1 MADDEDPNFD
11 IDSMNI
17 LLETKSLTKR
27 FGGLFALMRVDFSVS
42 EGMIAGVIG
51 PNGAGKTTLFNCLTG
66 VYPPDEGGIRFA
78 GEDIGGLQTHTI
90 TRKGI
95 SRTFQNIRL
104 FKNMTA
110 FENILVGRHCRM
122 HAGMWGAIGR
132 GRRTRGEEKVAYQ
145 KAEELLAFVGLE
157 EKAEALAKNLP
168 YGDQRRLEIARAL
181 GTEPKLLLL
190 DEPTAGMNPQETR
203 EMTRFIERIRTA
215 LKITILLIE
224 HDMRVVMGISD
235 WITVLDQGG
244 KISEGTPSEVQKEP
258 RVIEAYLGRLGTMM
272 GKQAGK
278 GRGGPES

>member
-1 MADDEDPNFD
+1 MET
-11 IDSMNI
+11 

-27 FGGLFALMRVDFSVS
+27 FGGLFALMRVDFNVA

-66 VYPPDEGGIRFA
+66 VYLPDEGGIRFA
-78 GEDIGGLQTHTI
+78 GEDIGGLQPHAI

-122 HAGMWGAIGR
+122 QAGLWGAIRR
-132 GRRTRGEEKVAYQ
+132 GGRTRSEEKAAYR
-145 KAEELLAFVGLE
+145 KAEELMSFVGLE
-157 EKAEALAKNLP
+157 GKAEALAKNLP

-203 EMTRFIERIRTA
+203 EMTRFIERIRTE
-215 LKITILLIE
+215 LKVTILLIE

-235 WITVLDQGG
+235 RVTVLDQGG
-244 KISEGTPSEVQKEP
+244 KICEGAPAAVQKEP
-258 RVIEAYLGRLGTMM
+258 RVIEAYLGRLGTLM
-272 GKQAGK
+272 GKQANESG
-278 GRGGPES
+278 GGPQS